1 MNCSAAIE
9 TSLQFWTRRLNWFR
23 PTRTHGWRE
32 HRSISQSAQ
41 TQDPFMQPLKP
52 SSPRTLMLPEPS
64 PSDGSTLPCA
74 SSTTSASLAR
84 SGLFLLRELVQAALG
99 YLAPI
104 LRAWRPELGVTRPPR
119 ARHLPLLAAKLKRL
133 RASNPITLKGSPPSA

>member
-1 MNCSAAIE
+1 
-9 TSLQFWTRRLNWFR
+9 
-23 PTRTHGWRE
+23 
-32 HRSISQSAQ
+32 
-41 TQDPFMQPLKP
+41 MQPLRP

-74 SSTTSASLAR
+74 SATTWASLAPSR
-84 SGLFLLRELVQAALG
+84 LFLLRELVQAALG

-104 LRAWRPELGVTRPPR
+104 LRAWRPELGVPR